1 MTKDEQIEALAKA
14 KIRAERDLNAANQEL
29 VQRAKLIAVAANTIT
44 ILSAAADLNKED
56 ARA

>member
-14 KIRAERDLNAANQEL
+14 KIRAERELNAANQEL
-29 VQRAKLIAVAANTIT
+29 VQREKMLAVAASVIT

>member
-1 MTKDEQIEALAKA
+1 MTRDEQIEALAKA

-29 VQRAKLIAVAANTIT
+29 VQRAKLLAVAANTIT

>member
-44 ILSAAADLNKED
+44 ILSAAADLNKEG